1 MSAGGFRDLHDDAGK
16 DPEAGADARD
26 GREADASKAPLT
38 VALPKGRL
46 LEQTQE
52 FFEGAG
58 LGFDIEQRRL
68 VAKDREG
75 GLRIMFVK
83 NSDVPTYLHHGIA
96 GLAICGEDV
105 VYESGHPFFRL
116 LEMPF
121 GGTRICLATREDFDP
136 ERDTSGRMRVATK
149 FTRFTRDFF
158 HRRGLPVE
166 VIRLNGSVELAPILG
181 LAPYIVDLVETGST
195 LKANNLVVREELTQ
209 IKVHLLANPA
219 YYKYYFRQIDA
230 LVARLRAAM
239 SGAEGQ

>member
-1 MSAGGFRDLHDDAGK
+1 MSFQNSGESRRTLDHAQGS
-16 DPEAGADARD
+16 GAHRPTDT
-26 GREADASKAPLT
+26 SKGATKSPLT
-38 VALPKGRL
+38 IALPKGRL
-46 LEQTQE
+46 LEQTRE
-52 FFEGAG
+52 FFEQAG
-58 LGFDIEQRRL
+58 IGFDVERRRL
-68 VAKDREG
+68 VAEDRRGE
-75 GLRIMFVK
+75 LRMIFVK

-96 GLAICGEDV
+96 GLAVCGDDV

-136 ERDTSGRMRVATK
+136 ESDASGRMRVATK

-195 LKANNLVVREELTQ
+195 LQANNLVVREELAR
-209 IKVHLLANPA
+209 IKVNLLANPA
-219 YYKYYFRQIDA
+219 YYKYYFRRIDD
-230 LVARLRAAM
+230 LVARLRETM
-239 SGAEGQ
+239 SGQEPT